1 MPLGAGHVAAS
12 VGKHRTQWQPL
23 EGSRWSALGKRFKLG
38 QDLEAN
44 GQPGFVGAWGK
55 KIKRGTVATIG
66 HVCFPGFPLLNW
78 KKEKEKKKTVGGI
91 SPGLSMAGLS
101 N

>member
-1 MPLGAGHVAAS
+1 MSLGAGCVAAS

-23 EGSRWSALGKRFKLG
+23 EGSGWLALGKRFKLG

-66 HVCFPGFPLLNW
+66 HVCFPGFSLLNW
-78 KKEKEKKKTVGGI
+78 KKEKGKKKAVGGI